1 MNVDEL
7 IELLN
12 DLVEHHVGPG
22 DDNGEEGLVLV
33 EPHGERLDVVASP
46 GEHPGDPV
54 DHAALVPDEH
64 RNRVAPH
71 PAFGATQTETRP
83 ASPEEENRN
92 RNRKGGARTNNTSP
106 ARREEI

>member
-1 MNVDEL
+1 LRRRTHTEDVDKL

-12 DLVEHHVGPG
+12 DLVKHPVGPG

-46 GEHPGDPV
+46 GEDPGDPV

-71 PAFGATQTETRP
+71 PAFGA
-83 ASPEEENRN
+83 RN
-92 RNRKGGARTNNTSP
+92 PSSLIIRRRK
-106 ARREEI
+106 

>member
-71 PAFGATQTETRP
+71 PAFGATQRPDP